1 MTLWLFSWRKGVGER
16 NKIMQQSASSPPLAS
31 PDPAAANRQWLRALL
46 LRVLTAIVGI
56 PIILALLWFGGWVL
70 FAGLAVIVTLAI
82 YELHR
87 MLAGDGKHPL
97 SVLSL
102 ALSLDFLLAA
112 QLPSSWRYPLIEG
125 GISLLLLL
133 AFSWLLVVRR
143 TLEGSLVDWA
153 LTMALPLYVGWPLS
167 AFLLLRGSQLAPS
180 IGFWWVLLVLVSVWA
195 FDSAA
200 FFTGKYLGR
209 HKMTPLVSP
218 GKTWEGMAGGT
229 IACIAATMG
238 IGVLALGQPIYH
250 TIILGLLISVF
261 GQMGD
266 LAESLLK
273 RQTHVKDSSHL
284 IPGHG
289 GILDRIDSQL
299 FAVVVVTLYMQWVLY
314 PLS

>member
-1 MTLWLFSWRKGVGER
+1 
-16 NKIMQQSASSPPLAS
+16 MQQSASSPPVAS

-56 PIILALLWFGGWVL
+56 PIVLALLWFGGWVL
-70 FAGLAVIVTLAI
+70 FAGLAVIITLAI

-87 MLAGDGKHPL
+87 MLVGDGKHPL

-102 ALSLDFLLAA
+102 ALSFVFLLAA
-112 QLPSSWRYPLIEG
+112 QVPASWRYLLVAG
-125 GISLLLLL
+125 GLSLSLLLT
-133 AFSWLLVVRR
+133 FSWLLVVRR
-143 TLEGSLVDWA
+143 TLEGSLIDWA

-167 AFLLLRGSQLAPS
+167 AFLLLRGSQMAPS
-180 IGFWWVLLVLVSVWA
+180 AGFWWVLLVLVGVWV

-200 FFTGKYLGR
+200 FFTGRYLGR

-218 GKTWEGMAGGT
+218 GKTWEGMVGGT
-229 IACIAATMG
+229 LAGIAVTIA
-238 IGVLALGQPIYH
+238 IGALALRLPLYH

-299 FAVVVVTLYMQWVLY
+299 FAVIVVWCYVQWVVF
-314 PLS
+314 PLF

>member
-1 MTLWLFSWRKGVGER
+1 
-16 NKIMQQSASSPPLAS
+16 MQQSASSPPVAT
-31 PDPAAANRQWLRALL
+31 PDPGAANRQWLRALL
-46 LRVLTAIVGI
+46 LRVLTAIVGV
-56 PIILALLWFGGWVL
+56 PLVLALLWFGGWVL
-70 FAGLAVIVTLAI
+70 FAGLAVIITLAT

-87 MLAGDGKHPL
+87 MLVGDGKRPL
-97 SVLSL
+97 SMLSL

-112 QLPSSWRYPLIEG
+112 QLPPFWRYPLIAG

-133 AFSWLLVVRR
+133 TFSWLLVVRR

-153 LTMALPLYVGWPLS
+153 LTMALPLYVGWPLGT
-167 AFLLLRGSQLAPS
+167 FLLLRGGQAAPNP
-180 IGFWWVLLVLVSVWA
+180 GFWWVLLVLVGVWV

-209 HKMTPLVSP
+209 HKMAPLVSP

-229 IACIAATMG
+229 VAS
-238 IGVLALGQPIYH
+238 IGVTIAIGMLALSLPIYH
-250 TIILGLLISVF
+250 VIILGVLMSVF

-289 GILDRIDSQL
+289 GVLDRIDSQL
-299 FAVVVVTLYMQWVLY
+299 FAVIVVAFYVQWVLNS
-314 PLS
+314 PF

>member
-1 MTLWLFSWRKGVGER
+1 
-16 NKIMQQSASSPPLAS
+16 MQQSASSPPIAT
-31 PDPAAANRQWLRALL
+31 PDPGAANRQWLRALL
-46 LRVLTAIVGI
+46 LRVLTSIVGI
-56 PIILALLWFGGWVL
+56 PLILALLWFGGWVL
-70 FAGLAVIVTLAI
+70 FAGLVVIIALAT

-87 MLAGDGKHPL
+87 MLTGDGKHPISL
-97 SVLSL
+97 LSL

-112 QLPSSWRYPLIEG
+112 QLPASWKYPLVAG

-133 AFSWLLVVRR
+133 TFTWLLVARQ

-153 LTMALPLYVGWPLS
+153 LTMAMPLYLGWPLS
-167 AFLLLRGSQLAPS
+167 TFLALRGSQIAPS
-180 IGFWWVLLVLVSVWA
+180 VGFWWVLLVLVGVWV

-200 FFTGKYLGR
+200 FFAGKYLGR

-218 GKTWEGMAGGT
+218 SKTWEGMVGGT
-229 IACIAATMG
+229 VAS
-238 IGVLALGQPIYH
+238 IGVTIAIGILALKLPIYH

-299 FAVVVVTLYMQWVLY
+299 FAVIVVAFYLQWVLN
-314 PLS
+314 PPF